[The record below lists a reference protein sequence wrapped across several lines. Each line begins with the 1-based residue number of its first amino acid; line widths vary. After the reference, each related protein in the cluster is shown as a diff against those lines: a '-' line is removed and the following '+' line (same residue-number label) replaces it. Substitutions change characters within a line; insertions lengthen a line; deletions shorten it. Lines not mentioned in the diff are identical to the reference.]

1 MIDDRPDL
9 GPDPLAGRDP
19 HPREQIDLWPLH
31 DARQEL
37 LEEIVSQPGA
47 GNSAASS
54 NRRFL
59 VPVAIAAAVALVA
72 GGAWFVVAGDD
83 GDQADDQVVASND
96 AQSPSEDGTDGTT
109 EATDTATPEE
119 PTDEPTAPA
128 EPATI
133 PVSELKK
140 GDVLNPR
147 QCRQLRRGVVVFRE
161 GDESQKPRRESWSYI
176 LLSDVKE
183 GRVRWIHS
191 IPGEKRQFIGI
202 DKDCTVVS
210 VGRIPKLRVRN

>member
-1 MIDDRPDL
+1 MTEDHPDL

-83 GDQADDQVVASND
+83 GDQADDQVAAS
-96 AQSPSEDGTDGTT
+96 
-109 EATDTATPEE
+109 TDTATTEE
-119 PTDEPTAPA
+119 PSDEPIEPA

-133 PVSELKK
+133 PVSELRK
-140 GDVLNPR
+140 GDVLSPK

-161 GDESQKPRRESWSYI
+161 EDEPQKPRRESRSYI
-176 LLSDVKE
+176 LLSDVKV
-183 GRVRWIHS
+183 GRVSWIRA
-191 IPGEKRQFIGI
+191 IPGDKRQFIGI

-210 VGRIPKLRVRN
+210 VGRIPRLRVRN